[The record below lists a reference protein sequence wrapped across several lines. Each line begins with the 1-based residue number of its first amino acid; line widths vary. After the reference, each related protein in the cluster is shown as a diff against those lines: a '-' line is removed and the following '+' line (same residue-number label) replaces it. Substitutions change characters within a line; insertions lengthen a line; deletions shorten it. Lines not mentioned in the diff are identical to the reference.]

1 MNTQKVI
8 AFAAAMAI
16 TAGNLWGIAAYTNAV
31 ARDSQARARA
41 TTEVI
46 KTLPAIEV
54 TPSAEQRRDLRP
66 QGASAADT
74 AVGTR
79 AAMMPYYSFAADQA
93 SA

>member
-16 TAGNLWGIAAYTNAV
+16 TAANLWGIAAYTNAV
-31 ARDSQARARA
+31 VRNSQAATRA

-54 TPSAEQRRDLRP
+54 TPSAEQRRELRKEGGKAD
-66 QGASAADT
+66 QAAT
-74 AVGTR
+74 TSGT
-79 AAMMPYYSFAADQA
+79 AMMPYYSFAADTT